1 MSIDK
6 RGYRMAGNMKM
17 VKSSRAG
24 FTLIE
29 AVVGIVLMA
38 VAVLGLVEM
47 FSLSVMNNVR
57 SERIT
62 TAAFLAQQRV
72 DALRNLTKD
81 ELNTFVSSG
90 NVDLNG
96 DGTPDMID
104 DELLDLNLDN
114 HNDYRRLTEVTL
126 VGTTSWSVRIMIF
139 TPEQFA
145 IARSQLLGSPDT
157 YRVRAN
163 ISTVISRG

>member
-1 MSIDK
+1 MNTDT
-6 RGYRMAGNMKM
+6 RGQRMAKNIRTP
-17 VKSSRAG
+17 KSSPAG

-29 AVVGIVLMA
+29 AVIGIVLVA

-47 FSLSVMNNVR
+47 FTLSVMNNAR

-62 TAAFLAQQRV
+62 TAAFLAQQRA

-81 ELNTFVSSG
+81 ELNTFASSG

-96 DGTPDMID
+96 DGAPDMLD
-104 DELLDLNLDN
+104 DELLDLNLDS
-114 HNDYRRLTEVTL
+114 HYDYRRLTEVTL

-145 IARSQLLGSPDT
+145 IARSQLITSPDT
-157 YRVRAN
+157 HRVKAN
-163 ISTVISRG
+163 ISTLISRG